1 MNHAPFYAL
10 AKRLNMDADGRTDII
25 RLYSE
30 GTTGSLRELAESM
43 PEAYNLM
50 VRSMRSTVSPPVKQ
64 SDSDELDKMRK
75 RCIAAIAAWLDS
87 TGCKPI
93 NRLPYIRQTACRSAG
108 KDATNFN
115 TLTASQLRNVYNAFC
130 RQNEAMER
138 ARQLKQVINPN
149 PN

>member
-10 AKRLNMDADGRTDII
+10 AKRMNMDADGRTDII

-43 PEAYNLM
+43 PEAYDLM

-87 TGCKPI
+87 TGCKPQ
-93 NRLPYIRQTACRSAG
+93 NRMAYIKETACRSAG
-108 KDATNFN
+108 NSCEFN
-115 TLTASQLRNVYNAFC
+115 ELTASQLRNVYNAFC